1 MCLLLLLSDRL
12 IKLCPP
18 PTTLRPHTE
27 QPATATV
34 AEKYLTNYIV
44 RKYNNIA
51 QRVLPYFRHTTIHS
65 KTVDDIRILTRHPH
79 RWP

>member
-18 PTTLRPHTE
+18 PTTYHTE
-27 QPATATV
+27 QPATV

-51 QRVLPYFRHTTIHS
+51 QRVLPYFRHTIHS